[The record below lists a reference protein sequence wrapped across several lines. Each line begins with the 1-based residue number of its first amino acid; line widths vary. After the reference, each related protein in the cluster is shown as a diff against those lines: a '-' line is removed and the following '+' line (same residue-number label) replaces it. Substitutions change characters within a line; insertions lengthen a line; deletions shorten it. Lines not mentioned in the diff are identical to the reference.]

1 MKMDKLV
8 VSLENVYG
16 RESLGVV
23 YHDILDSPWP
33 HGLIGE
39 P

>member
-1 MKMDKLV
+1 MDKLL

-16 RESLGVV
+16 LESLGVV
-23 YHDILDSPWP
+23 YHGTLDSPWP